1 MANKIKISSSE
12 PVKYSRHDFQLSD
25 YVYAPVSLDDPSQGN
40 QLAYIDQQ
48 DKDGCTIIFAQTG
61 RTVYREYDD
70 LYLVPITEDWLKENS
85 QVFSTCND
93 LKQTE
98 GDFSFSYQYKFSAK
112 RFNRKYNIVVYELHY
127 EDEVIYQRLCRE
139 GLNWFTCLNESQGR
153 VTVAKIVSKIYHLSK
168 EKGLVLFGGAGV
180 MQSISIHDLQ
190 HFLRL
195 CGCEELK
202 IPQSLLED

>member
-1 MANKIKISSSE
+1 MANKIKISGCE
-12 PVKYSRHDFQLSD
+12 PVKYGPHDFQLGD

-40 QLAYIDQQ
+40 QLAYIYQQ
-48 DKDGCTIIFAQTG
+48 DNNGCSIVFVQTN
-61 RTVYREYDD
+61 RKVYRVYNE
-70 LYLVPITEDWLKENS
+70 LYLVPITEEWLKENP
-85 QVFSTCND
+85 QVFTPCND

-98 GDFSFSYQYKFSAK
+98 GNLSFSYQYKFSAR

-127 EDEVIYQRLCRE
+127 EDEMMYQRLCSE

-153 VTVAKIVSKIYHLSK
+153 VTVAQIVAKIYHLSK
-168 EKGLVLFGGAGV
+168 EKGLEIVGAKS
-180 MQSISIHDLQ
+180 MQAISIHDLQ

-202 IPQSLLED
+202 VPQSLLED

>member
-1 MANKIKISSSE
+1 MANKIKISDSE
-12 PVKYSRHDFQLSD
+12 PIKYSRHDFQLGD
-25 YVYAPVSLDDPSQGN
+25 YVYAPVSVYDPQQGN

-127 EDEVIYQRLCRE
+127 EDEGVYQRLCRE

>member
-1 MANKIKISSSE
+1 MANKIKISDSE
-12 PVKYSRHDFQLSD
+12 PIKYSRHDFQLGD
-25 YVYAPVSLDDPSQGN
+25 YVYAPVSLDDPQQGN

-70 LYLVPITEDWLKENS
+70 LYLVLITEDWLKENS

-112 RFNRKYNIVVYELHY
+112 RFNCDYRIVVYELHY
-127 EDEVIYQRLCRE
+127 EDEEEYQRLCRE
-139 GLNWFTCLNESQGR
+139 GLNWFTCINESQGKATIAQIL
-153 VTVAKIVSKIYHLSK
+153 TVSHLKTQSS
-168 EKGLVLFGGAGV
+168 LVYRITGV
-180 MQSISIHDLQ
+180 MQVISIHDLQ

>member
-85 QVFSTCND
+85 QVFSACND

>member
-1 MANKIKISSSE
+1 MANKIKISDSE
-12 PVKYSRHDFQLSD
+12 PIKYSRHDFQLGD
-25 YVYAPVSLDDPSQGN
+25 YVYAPVSLDDPQQGN

-139 GLNWFTCLNESQGR
+139 GLNRFTCLNESQGR